1 MTKLWNFRGGLRLK
15 GHKTLTNQE
24 AIGTPALPER
34 LFVPLQQHIGTISE
48 PIVKVGDNVLN
59 GQCLATY
66 KGAISSAQHAP
77 ASGTIRSIGPQAVIH
92 PAELPNLCIEIELD
106 GQTDTVDPEP
116 IPDWHNSDPSL
127 LLEKICQYGIVG
139 MGGAGFP
146 SRTKLS
152 AHQVSVID
160 TLILNGAECEPYIT
174 CDDRLM
180 QTQPRAIISGLN
192 IMRYILRASGH
203 IQMRC
208 IIGIEANKPQALAAM
223 QSAAKNEDI
232 EVVSVPA
239 LYPAGGEKQLIRTLT
254 GKEVPS
260 GSLPSHV
267 GVICQ
272 NVATAFA
279 VYEAII
285 QGKPLTSRLLTVTGN
300 LPQNPGNLHALI
312 GTPIQHLLQQCDT
325 DTDKMAS
332 LIVGGPMMGIELH
345 NPLLPITKTTNCLIA
360 NGPIVTE
367 PPTTLPCIR
376 CGACATACPINLLPQ
391 QLYWHARAH
400 DFDKTQDY
408 HLFDCIECGCCAYVC
423 PSHIPLVHYYRFAK
437 TQIWTLERDRRK
449 SDIARDRHDQREQR
463 LESEKRARKEKLKN
477 RKKKNPKSGADKKAT
492 IEAALA
498 RVRDKKKASQVEKKN
513 TDNLNSSQ
521 QKQIDEADNRR
532 QD

>member
-1 MTKLWNFRGGLRLK
+1 MKKIWNFRGGLHLE
-15 GHKTLTNQE
+15 GHKTPTNQQD
-24 AIGTPALPER
+24 IRTPVLPER
-34 LFVPLQQHIGTISE
+34 LFVSLQQHIGTISE
-48 PIVKVGDNVLN
+48 PIVKVGDRVLK
-59 GQCLATY
+59 GQGLAIH
-66 KGAISSAQHAP
+66 KGTISSAQHAP
-77 ASGTIRSIGPQAVIH
+77 ASGIIRAIDAQSTIH

-106 GQTDTVDPEP
+106 GQADSVDPEP
-116 IPDWHNSDPSL
+116 IPDWHNNDPSV
-127 LLEKICQYGIVG
+127 LLERICQYGIVG

-180 QTQPRAIISGLN
+180 QTQPRAIISGLK
-192 IMRYILRASGH
+192 IMRHILHTSGH
-203 IQMRC
+203 SQLRC
-208 IIGIEANKPQALAAM
+208 IIGIEANKPQALSAM
-223 QSAAKNEDI
+223 KSAAKNEDI
-232 EVVSVPA
+232 EVVSVPT

-260 GSLPSHV
+260 GSLPSHI

-279 VYEAII
+279 VYQAII
-285 QGKPLTSRLLTVTGN
+285 QGQPLTSRLLTITGN
-300 LPQNPGNLHALI
+300 LPQKPGNLHALI
-312 GTPIQHLLQQCDT
+312 GTPIQHLLHYCDT
-325 DTDKMAS
+325 DTNHIDS

-360 NGPIVTE
+360 NGPANTE
-367 PPTTLPCIR
+367 PAVTLPCIR

-391 QLYWHARAH
+391 QLYWHSRAH

-408 HLFDCIECGCCAYVC
+408 HLFDCIECGCCSYVC

-437 TQIWTLERDRRK
+437 TQIWTLEREKRK
-449 SDIARDRHDQREQR
+449 SDVARQRHEQREQR
-463 LESEKRARKEKLKN
+463 LEREKQARKEKLKN
-477 RKKKNPKSGADKKAT
+477 RKKKNPKSGQDKKAT

-498 RVRDKKKASQVEKKN
+498 RVHDKKKAAQVEKKN
-513 TDNLNSSQ
+513 TDDLNEAQ
-521 QKQIDEADNRR
+521 QKQIDEADKRR